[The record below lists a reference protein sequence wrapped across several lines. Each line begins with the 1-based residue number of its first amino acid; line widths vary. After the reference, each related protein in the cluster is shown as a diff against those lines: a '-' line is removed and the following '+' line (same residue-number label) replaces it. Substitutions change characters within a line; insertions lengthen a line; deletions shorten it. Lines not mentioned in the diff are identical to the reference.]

1 MILDRLKRAT
11 WMRLDLL
18 DRWLLKELLG
28 PLLFFIALFTLL
40 LLTGGVM
47 FELVRQMV
55 DKNLPITVAA
65 QVLLFSIP
73 RWLAFSVPIGTLMA
87 SLFVFTRLSANNEL
101 TALRSLGIT
110 TKRMIS
116 AAIALSMA
124 MTLFSFVLNDVV
136 VPRSERYAEINLK
149 RGLGQAIANKTGEDI
164 IYPRFGRRTGID
176 GKSADRGLLQLFYSW
191 KFQDGEMKDV
201 TVLDF
206 SRSGITQ
213 MLRADRAI
221 WNKDQAGWDFLDGHI
236 LTLMA
241 NGSSTKA
248 DFERYLYPLD
258 SAPQRL
264 AGIEEDAVNMTV
276 AEALQAQRVYE
287 EAGSINEAR
296 KIRVRIQE
304 KFTVPMACLVFGL
317 FGATL
322 GAQPTYRTSRSFS
335 FVLTLGIIAVY
346 YVIGFSF
353 SSLGVKGTLSPILAA
368 WLPVVL
374 FLGAGGLLLKQA
386 SR

>member
-55 DKNLPITVAA
+55 DKNLPITIAA
-65 QVLLFSIP
+65 QVLFLSIP
-73 RWLAFSVPIGTLMA
+73 RWMAFSVPIGTLMA

-116 AAIALSMA
+116 AALSLSMV
-124 MTLFSFVLNDVV
+124 MTLFTFVLNDAV
-136 VPRSERYAEINLK
+136 VPRSERYAEVSLK
-149 RGLGQAIANKTGEDI
+149 KALGKSIASEKGSNIIFSNFGEKI
-164 IYPRFGRRTGID
+164 KSD
-176 GKSADRGLLQLFYSW
+176 GKKDRDALLQLFYARN
-191 KFQDGEMKDV
+191 FEDDQMLDV

-206 SRSGITQ
+206 TKPGLRQ
-213 MLRADRAI
+213 MLIAERAI
-221 WNKDQAGWDFLDGHI
+221 WNESQASWDFLDGHV
-236 LTLMA
+236 LTMAA

-248 DFERYLYPLD
+248 NFDRYVYPLG
-258 SAPQRL
+258 SGPVKL
-264 AGIEEDAVNMTV
+264 AGIEKDAVNMTV
-276 AEALQAQRVYE
+276 AEALQAQRLYE
-287 EAGSINEAR
+287 EAGSIKEAR

-322 GAQPTYRTSRSFS
+322 GAQPSYRSSRSFS

-353 SSLGVKGTLSPILAA
+353 SSLGVKGTLPPILAA
-368 WLPVVL
+368 WLPVML
-374 FLGAGGLLLKQA
+374 SLGAGGLLLKQA

>member
-55 DKNLPITVAA
+55 DKNLPITIAV

-73 RWLAFSVPIGTLMA
+73 RWLALSVPIGTLMA

-116 AAIALSMA
+116 AALSLSMA
-124 MTLFSFVLNDVV
+124 MTLFSFILNDVV
-136 VPRSERYAEINLK
+136 VPRSERHAEVILK
-149 RGLGQAIANKTGEDI
+149 RGLGKAVASEKGSNI
-164 IYPRFGRRTGID
+164 IFSRFGVKIKPD
-176 GKSADRGLLQLFYSW
+176 GDKDRDALLQLFYARN
-191 KFQDGEMKDV
+191 FEDGEMLQVK
-201 TVLDF
+201 VLDF
-206 SRSGITQ
+206 TKPGLSQ
-213 MLRADRAI
+213 MLIAERAT
-221 WNKDQAGWDFLDGHI
+221 WNEAQASWDFLNGQV
-236 LTLMA
+236 LTLAA

-248 DFERYLYPLD
+248 NFDRYVYPLG
-258 SAPQRL
+258 SGPLRL
-264 AGIEEDAVNMTV
+264 ASIEKDAVNMTV
-276 AEALQAQRVYE
+276 AEAFQTLRLYE
-287 EAGSINEAR
+287 EAGSIKDAR
-296 KIRVRIQE
+296 KMRVRIQE

-322 GAQPTYRTSRSFS
+322 GAQPSYRSSRSFS

-368 WLPVVL
+368 WLPVML